1 MTEALHPALP
11 FTKPADTASGHVVI
25 TPGEEHPYKVVF
37 KLGERVLSEH
47 PVPTVREGE
56 VMIRAQLAHIQFT
69 TREERPDPKAPKR
82 KEISPIQ

>member
-1 MTEALHPALP
+1 
-11 FTKPADTASGHVVI
+11 
-25 TPGEEHPYKVVF
+25 
-37 KLGERVLSEH
+37 
-47 PVPTVREGE
+47 VREGE